1 SWGNMIAGGRDL
13 IVAAPWVALAP
24 GIALILTVLAATLL
38 GDRLR
43 DHLAG
48 ERSRGARTLA
58 ERA

>member
-1 SWGNMIAGGRDL
+1 MIAGGRDL

-24 GIALILTVLAATLL
+24 GIALIVTVLAATLI

-43 DHLAG
+43 DRLAG
-48 ERSRGARTLA
+48 ERRRAPVARTLA